1 MNLFKKY
8 KITTLINLSILN
20 IDKSIDDAILE
31 KIKDKYEQKIT
42 KFGYI
47 KQDSIEIIKRSYG
60 IAMKEHFNSCF
71 NYKAICYA
79 SICNPSIDQILFG
92 KIVSNNNA
100 GFKAE
105 ITDNGNVIIEAII
118 PRLTAGIKHEYDIEN
133 IKNDDEVYLKVCR
146 KRLHFNDN
154 KITIIGMIINNPNK
168 EELIEGGDGIVEDLV
183 KISNTDEY
191 DNDNDNDND
200 IDNDNDNDIEE
211 EREYDD
217 EAIIDLTGL
226 NDEDMEDVEDM
237 EEEDD
242 INDEDTNHDKY
253 DDEYEDDYI

>member
-133 IKNDDEVYLKVCR
+133 IKNGDEEYLKVCR

-191 DNDNDNDND
+191 DNDNE
-200 IDNDNDNDIEE
+200 IDNYDEE
-211 EREYDD
+211 LEVDEEDD
-217 EAIIDLTGL
+217 VIIDLTGTKEDD
-226 NDEDMEDVEDM
+226 NDDGDDDVDEEEDDSNYGDDGVDDE

-242 INDEDTNHDKY
+242 I
-253 DDEYEDDYI
+253 

>member
-1 MNLFKKY
+1 MG
-8 KITTLINLSILN
+8 
-20 IDKSIDDAILE
+20 DAILE

-105 ITDNGNVIIEAII
+105 IPDNKKDMCIEIAKKFNQNGN
-118 PRLTAGIKHEYDIEN
+118 
-133 IKNDDEVYLKVCR
+133 LK
-146 KRLHFNDN
+146 
-154 KITIIGMIINNPNK
+154 I
-168 EELIEGGDGIVEDLV
+168 
-183 KISNTDEY
+183 
-191 DNDNDNDND
+191 
-200 IDNDNDNDIEE
+200 
-211 EREYDD
+211 
-217 EAIIDLTGL
+217 
-226 NDEDMEDVEDM
+226 
-237 EEEDD
+237 
-242 INDEDTNHDKY
+242 
-253 DDEYEDDYI
+253 

>member
-133 IKNDDEVYLKVCR
+133 IKNGDEIYLKVCR

-168 EELIEGGDGIVEDLV
+168 EEFIEGGDGIVEDLV

-191 DNDNDNDND
+191 DNDNE
-200 IDNDNDNDIEE
+200 IDNYDEE
-211 EREYDD
+211 LEVDEEDD
-217 EAIIDLTGL
+217 VIIDLTGTKEDD
-226 NDEDMEDVEDM
+226 NDEGDDDVDEEEDDSNYGDNGVDD

-242 INDEDTNHDKY
+242 I
-253 DDEYEDDYI
+253 

>member
-20 IDKSIDDAILE
+20 IDKNIDDAILE

-79 SICNPSIDQILFG
+79 SICNPSINQILFG

-133 IKNDDEVYLKVCR
+133 IKNGDEVYLKVCR

-168 EELIEGGDGIVEDLV
+168 EEFIEGGDGIVEDLV

-191 DNDNDNDND
+191 DNDNE
-200 IDNDNDNDIEE
+200 IDNYDEE
-211 EREYDD
+211 LEVDEEDD
-217 EAIIDLTGL
+217 VIIDLTGTKEDD
-226 NDEDMEDVEDM
+226 NDEGDDDVDEEEDDSNYGDNGVDD

-242 INDEDTNHDKY
+242 I
-253 DDEYEDDYI
+253 

>member
-133 IKNDDEVYLKVCR
+133 IKNGDEVYLKVCR

-191 DNDNDNDND
+191 DNDNE
-200 IDNDNDNDIEE
+200 IDNYDEE
-211 EREYDD
+211 LEVDEEDD
-217 EAIIDLTGL
+217 VIIDLTGTKEDD
-226 NDEDMEDVEDM
+226 NDDGDDDVDEEEDDSNYGDDGVDDE

-242 INDEDTNHDKY
+242 I
-253 DDEYEDDYI
+253 